1 MLWGKFKF
9 SFSFRA
15 RNVQWGILLKM
26 VCCIVSWLIGR
37 CTLEFCESLGYSS
50 FPSYS
55 FHSFCHP
62 FLQSFVMQ
70 VSYHGQFIPF
80 IVNSVSAQCSFTS
93 SFILFSFTGASI
105 LGVEGREPPLNF
117 GLEGGS
123 WGSEDWL
130 WTCREILF
138 YLIMYRKYI
147 QKWWLLKR
155 NRKICPE
162 VHVAVNEQVLPGKS
176 NFFKT
181 FAWKN
186 WI

>member
-105 LGVEGREPPLNF
+105 LGVEGREPPKF
-117 GLEGGS
+117 WAGGRVVGVAGLVVDGS
-123 WGSEDWL
+123 WNI
-130 WTCREILF
+130 ILS
-138 YLIMYRKYI
+138 YHV
-147 QKWWLLKR
+147 Q
-155 NRKICPE
+155 E
-162 VHVAVNEQVLPGKS
+162 VYSKVV
-176 NFFKT
+176 T
-181 FAWKN
+181 FEEK
-186 WI
+186 